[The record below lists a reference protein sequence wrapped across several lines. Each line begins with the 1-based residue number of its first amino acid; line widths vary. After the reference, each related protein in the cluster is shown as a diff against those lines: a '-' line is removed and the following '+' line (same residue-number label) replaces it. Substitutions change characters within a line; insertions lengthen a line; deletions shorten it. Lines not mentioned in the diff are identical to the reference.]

1 MKEIENR
8 NSKLAT
14 EFIKKN
20 MNIVDLKFDLKFD
33 LNTEVLKENILKNHK
48 HIFVKTCD
56 GTHDKICAVCGIRAK
71 QAFLHLK

>member
-1 MKEIENR
+1 M
-8 NSKLAT
+8 LD
-14 EFIKKN
+14 FVVKN
-20 MNIVDLKFDLKFD
+20 MNIVDL
-33 LNTEVLKENILKNHK
+33 NEEVVKENILKNHK

>member
-1 MKEIENR
+1 MDQLQEIENR

-20 MNIVDLKFDLKFD
+20 MNIVDL
-33 LNTEVLKENILKNHK
+33 NEEVLKENILKNHK
-48 HIFVKTCD
+48 HVFVKTCD
-56 GTHDKICAVCGIRAK
+56 GTHDKICAVCGIRVK